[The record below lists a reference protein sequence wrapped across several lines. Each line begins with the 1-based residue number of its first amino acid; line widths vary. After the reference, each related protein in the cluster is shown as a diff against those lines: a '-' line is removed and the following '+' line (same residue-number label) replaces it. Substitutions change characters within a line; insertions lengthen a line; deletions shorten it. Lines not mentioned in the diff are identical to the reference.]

1 MKRQCLFII
10 AELFLIV
17 LFAACGDARL
27 TDTPCSELNTVS
39 FIPTD
44 SIEAGAA
51 VTAENRLADDPE
63 YKRLYEAMWNLRW
76 NRASYTISDMLS
88 QYENYIIREELTVPY
103 AKIQLQNGFV
113 GFLFYNEEKQL
124 TDIWL
129 TNHFLTQEELGEI
142 EIGKTTLR
150 ELVAMDLY
158 AIYAPTSY
166 ESIAAHIVLEGAY
179 VVRCSYTNT
188 EDVGLV
194 RSVEFI
200 SNNEFGARPVI
211 RYGMT
216 IPYILPEDR
225 NMN

>member
-1 MKRQCLFII
+1 MKRLYLFII
-10 AELFLIV
+10 VELFLIV
-17 LFAACGDARL
+17 LFAACDNGQL
-27 TDTPCSELNTVS
+27 TDTPCSELNAVS
-39 FIPTD
+39 SISKY
-44 SIEAGAA
+44 SIEASVAA
-51 VTAENRLADDPE
+51 SAEDKPEDDPE
-63 YKRLYEAMWNLRW
+63 YKKLYETMWNLRW

-129 TNHFLTQEELGEI
+129 TDRFLTQEEIGEI

-166 ESIAAHIVLEGAY
+166 ESIAAHIVPEGAY

-188 EDVGLV
+188 EAVGLV